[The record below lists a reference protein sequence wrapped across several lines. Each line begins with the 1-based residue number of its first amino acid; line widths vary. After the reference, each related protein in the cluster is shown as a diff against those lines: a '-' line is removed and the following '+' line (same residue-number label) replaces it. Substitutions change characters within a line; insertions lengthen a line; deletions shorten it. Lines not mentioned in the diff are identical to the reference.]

1 MLYLGCFILVGS
13 VCHKDAEKII
23 KDDRG
28 KRGQPGKIQ
37 WYQLQWCH
45 TLLNGQNPWK
55 GFKSLWIE
63 VSRVCSAFEEL
74 SESGEKV
81 YHSNHK
87 RSKIMMTFRSFHKI
101 LPKIDTCRPIFKTIL
116 KFKTV
121 SELKKEFTEYTLVW
135 IEEKTLLPSNFFRL
149 LTLLF

>member
-1 MLYLGCFILVGS
+1 
-13 VCHKDAEKII
+13 
-23 KDDRG
+23 
-28 KRGQPGKIQ
+28 
-37 WYQLQWCH
+37 
-45 TLLNGQNPWK
+45 
-55 GFKSLWIE
+55 
-63 VSRVCSAFEEL
+63 
-74 SESGEKV
+74 
-81 YHSNHK
+81 
-87 RSKIMMTFRSFHKI
+87 MMTFRSFHKI